1 MASDL
6 RDRLRQLGVTKG
18 AARVQSPARPRSA
31 YSGASPLEGQEV
43 ESAAGNAFLIQESY
57 ALDYVHGHAA
67 LASFL
72 EQPAAIAAQLAG
84 NPALADVELTRC
96 AFLDT
101 ETTGL
106 AGGAGTLAFL
116 VGFGV
121 FQADGFL
128 VRQFFLRNPD
138 QEAAMLAALSESMGD
153 CQSII
158 TFNGRG
164 FDVPLLETRYV
175 LARMRP
181 AWLALPH
188 LDLLAPARRVWRDRL
203 PSCALSSLEAHVLAV
218 RRTQDDVPGY
228 LIPQMYL
235 DYLQTGD
242 ASQMSRVMYHNRQ
255 DILSMVTLAARLCR
269 MFGDPM
275 AGEPLDPVD
284 LVGLAKWYD
293 DLGQETLAERAL
305 RAALERDMPLAARSA
320 ALVRLGFMIKRQ
332 NRRQEAVSIWEQL
345 AQADSAVTAH
355 VELAKHFEWHAGDL
369 DQALAWTRAALAVVT
384 AWPPGYARDQAAAEL
399 AHRLQRL
406 ERKRSKLGA
415 GDQTQSEE

>member
-1 MASDL
+1 MVSEL

-18 AARVQSPARPRSA
+18 AARIQPPARPPSA
-31 YSGASPLEGQEV
+31 YSASPLEGQEV
-43 ESAAGNAFLIQESY
+43 ESLAGNAFLVQESY
-57 ALDYVHGHAA
+57 ALDYVHGQTA

-72 EQPAAIAAQLAG
+72 EQSAAIAAQLAG
-84 NPALADVELTRC
+84 NPALADTELSRC

-116 VGFGV
+116 VGVGV
-121 FQADGFL
+121 FQSDAFL

-138 QEAAMLAALSESMGD
+138 QEVAMLAALSESMGD
-153 CQSII
+153 YQSII

-164 FDVPLLETRYV
+164 FDLPLLEARYV

-181 AWLALPH
+181 GWLALPH

-203 PSCALSSLEAHVLAV
+203 PSCALSSLEAHVMAV
-218 RRTQDDVPGY
+218 RRAQDDVPGY

-269 MFGDPM
+269 MFGDPLT
-275 AGEPLDPVD
+275 GESLDPVD
-284 LVGLAKWYD
+284 LFGLARWYD
-293 DLGQETLAERAL
+293 DLGQETLAEHAL
-305 RAALERDMPLAARSA
+305 RAALERGLPPAARASA
-320 ALVRLGFMIKRQ
+320 LARLGFMIKRQ
-332 NRRQEAVSIWEQL
+332 NRRQEAASIWEQL
-345 AQADSAVTAH
+345 AQVDNAVTAH
-355 VELAKHFEWHAGDL
+355 VELAKHFEWHVGDL
-369 DQALAWTRAALAVVT
+369 EPALAWTRAAQAVVA
-384 AWPPGYARDQAAAEL
+384 AWPPGYAREQAAADL

-406 ERKRSKLGA
+406 ERKRSKPGA
-415 GDQTQSEE
+415 GNQTQSEK